1 MIVRLQHSSMA
12 MRDEGRAR
20 ARIFGEE
27 AGVLYPGRSWNEVE
41 RHIADEWGEVRGG
54 SALSWAQVRG
64 DAHAGWQVGKLDRDG
79 CLRDHAPVRM
89 TG

>member
-12 MRDEGRAR
+12 MRDEGRTR

-64 DAHAGWQVGKLDRDG
+64 DAHTGWQVAQLCDTARLCD
-79 CLRDHAPVRM
+79 DAPVLD
-89 TG
+89 